1 MNTTPHRKRSGC
13 EPQGA
18 VKGKRQMFARPAG
31 RQWGLISVCVSLPL
45 FAARGQEALYN
56 AISLD
61 QTIAAQANTVAPQPD
76 QPHLGPVQL
85 SLAAYYGVSYNDNIN
100 GSANQ
105 PEADVILQPGVNVGF
120 NWPATDRSNLQFAT
134 GLGYVHYIKYTANNG
149 MVVTPGTALT
159 YALSWND
166 VVITLYDQLSYTR
179 QVTSEAALANVA
191 VLPQFDNVVGAR
203 VGWDPGHWTFQA
215 SYGHDIYL
223 SDGAHDYLN
232 RAAEDFFGRAGWRFA
247 EATQAGLEASG
258 SLTDYQVESQGTA
271 NSVSAGGY
279 VEWQALQSF
288 NLTLRGGPT
297 VYQFSAPA
305 QNGGNSS
312 LNSYY
317 ASLAANQQLT
327 DFLSHSLQVNRTV
340 QLGVNQGSSYI
351 EQLSV
356 VYSVSW
362 ALTQRISLGAT
373 ITYDDGRQPLGLF
386 PFQTIEKFQLYGG
399 GLQASWRFTD
409 HLTGSLGYNHWLR
422 NSNLSNRGYSANSE
436 SLQLNYTF

>member
-1 MNTTPHRKRSGC
+1 MFVRPTGC
-13 EPQGA
+13 SW
-18 VKGKRQMFARPAG
+18 R
-31 RQWGLISVCVSLPL
+31 LISVCVSLPL

-56 AISLD
+56 AVSLD
-61 QTIAAQANTVAPQPD
+61 QTITGQANTVVTQPD

-85 SLAAYYGVSYNDNIN
+85 SLGAYAGVSYNDNIN

-105 PEADVILQPGVNVGF
+105 PESDVILQPGVNVGF

-134 GLGYVHYIKYTANNG
+134 GLGYVHYVTYTANNG
-149 MVVTPGTALT
+149 LVVTPGSALT
-159 YALSWND
+159 YGLSWND

-191 VLPQFDNVVGAR
+191 VLPEFDNVVGAR
-203 VGWDPGHWTFQA
+203 VAWNPGHWTFQT
-215 SYGHDIYL
+215 SYGHNIYL
-223 SDGAHDYLN
+223 SDSAHDYLN
-232 RAAEDFFGRAGWRFA
+232 RASEYFFGRAGWRFA
-247 EATQAGLEASG
+247 EATQAGLEASA

-297 VYQFSAPA
+297 IYQFSAPA

-317 ASLAANQQLT
+317 ASLAVTQQLT
-327 DFLSHSLQVNRTV
+327 DFVSHSLQVNRSV
-340 QLGVNQGSSYI
+340 QLGLNQGSSYI

-356 VYSVSW
+356 GYLVSW

-409 HLTGSLGYNHWLR
+409 HLTGSLGYNHWSR